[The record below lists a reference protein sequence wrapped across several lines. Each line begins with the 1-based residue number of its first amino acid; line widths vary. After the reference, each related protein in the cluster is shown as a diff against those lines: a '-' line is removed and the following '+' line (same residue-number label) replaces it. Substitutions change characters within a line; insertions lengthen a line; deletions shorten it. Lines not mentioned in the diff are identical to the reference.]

1 MNILYVHRTR
11 ATGVEAVHIGQIVL
25 GMRKLG
31 HRVEMLSPVGEF
43 IEHVTP
49 ASTQATGRRG
59 RLHGIGARLP
69 EVLFELLEIA
79 YSAKATLEGL
89 RRFPAGSIDGVYER
103 YAIFGFAGALIAR
116 WRRVPWVLEVN
127 YTSESPLVRPRSRLF
142 KPLARLLDRWL
153 FRSATHIFAVS
164 SFLKRQ
170 LVDEFG
176 VDERRITIT
185 PNAADPAVFDPATV
199 GVPGDALPQGPIIGF
214 VGGFYPWHGVDL
226 LLDAFLRIVERHPQA
241 RLVLI
246 GDGPMRQEL
255 QDRVSRLG
263 LSGQVLMPGKVAHSK
278 LAPYVNRFDIGVMPD
293 SNLYG
298 SPMKIFEYMS
308 MAVPVVVP
316 DYDPLTDVVDDGVQ
330 GRVFKR
336 RDVAHLSACLD
347 QLLGDAPARRQMG
360 ERARQAVVDTH
371 NWMNN
376 ARVAVEG
383 LRSGM
388 A

>member
-31 HRVEMLSPVGEF
+31 HRVEMLSPVGDY

-49 ASTQATGRRG
+49 APAESTGGRG

-69 EVLFELLEIA
+69 ELLFELLEMV
-79 YSAKATLEGL
+79 YSAKATIEGL
-89 RRFPAGSIDGVYER
+89 RRFPAGRIDGIYER

-127 YTSESPLVRPRSRLF
+127 YTSESPLVRPRSALF
-142 KPLARLLDRWL
+142 KPLARWLDGRL

-170 LVDEFG
+170 LVEDFG

-185 PNAADPAVFDPATV
+185 PNAADPAVFDPDA
-199 GVPGDALPQGPIIGF
+199 VPAPGAALPEGPIIGF

-226 LLDAFLRIVERHPQA
+226 LLDAFLKIVERHPQA
-241 RLVLI
+241 RLLLI
-246 GDGPMRQEL
+246 GDGPMRQDL
-255 QDRVSRLG
+255 QQRVQQLG
-263 LSGQVLMPGKVAHSK
+263 LSEQVLMPGKVAHSQ

-298 SPMKIFEYMS
+298 SPMKIFEYMA

-330 GRVFKR
+330 GRIFKR

-347 QLLGDAPARRQMG
+347 QLLGDAAARRRMG
-360 ERARQAVVDTH
+360 ERARQAIVDTH
-371 NWMNN
+371 NWTNN
-376 ARVAVEG
+376 AKLAVDG
-383 LRSGM
+383 LRTTIK
-388 A
+388 